1 MPTQKFVRRLITRI
15 LILIFLSIFIFT
27 FLTAASAITSNYIA
41 AGQMENSD
49 ELFIIHEM
57 YNKFFR
63 PTLITA
69 FVLIIIYNVI
79 QISITIY
86 KFIIS
91 KNENI

>member
-15 LILIFLSIFIFT
+15 LILIFLSVFIFT
-27 FLTAASAITSNYIA
+27 FLAAASAITSNYIA
-41 AGQMENSD
+41 AGQMENND

-86 KFIIS
+86 KFIRS
-91 KNENI
+91 KKENI